1 MLGKTLRLQRLKA
14 ISKITIG
21 EFTVVRY
28 AYGVMVRNADEQY
41 WLFDDGTETDEWP
54 DFISDEVKQ
63 YVKELFHAHEE
74 IA

>member
-1 MLGKTLRLQRLKA
+1 M
-14 ISKITIG
+14 
-21 EFTVVRY
+21 RY